1 MVQVYYHYGHMMS
14 KRASKCKVFP
24 TRADADRWVFCM
36 GRKYPAFQL
45 DEVFESR

>member
-1 MVQVYYHYGHMMS
+1 MVQVYYHYASMMS
-14 KRASKCKVFP
+14 KRASRCKVFP
-24 TRADADRWVFCM
+24 TRADADRWIFHM